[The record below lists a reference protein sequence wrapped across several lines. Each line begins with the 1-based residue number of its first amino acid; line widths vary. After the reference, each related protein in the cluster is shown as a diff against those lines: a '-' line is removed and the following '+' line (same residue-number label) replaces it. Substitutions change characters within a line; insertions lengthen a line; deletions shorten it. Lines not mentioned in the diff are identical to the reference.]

1 MDINNPSYGMEED
14 APNDAGGDKEK
25 MISIVRASGNEQLSV
40 AEKTLLWERIAAD
53 ITQPPVKIWW
63 QSWWKMAAA
72 ITLLLSAGLG
82 WWQWQ
87 RTQEPLPALVAFA
100 NDQSYTRGDT
110 TVTRMI
116 LGNQQ
121 LLNIRNSHAAIA
133 YQAKGTQVRIDS
145 QEIKQELEAGR
156 QVFNTLLVPY
166 GNVASLQLE
175 DGTRV
180 WLNAG
185 SRLVYPAG
193 FGQQRR
199 EVFLEG
205 EAYFEV
211 ATDAHRPFSVY
222 ANDMK
227 VAVLGTAFN
236 ISAYRE
242 DASSQVVLA
251 SGSVQLEAFRGPG
264 KKSTP
269 VQLSPGNRA
278 LFTGHNGNMTVDNVD
293 VTGFISWKDGL
304 MVAEHTSLYE
314 ILKKLSRYYNQPI
327 TTDTRS
333 GNETFSGNL
342 DLQKTLNDVLD
353 IIAATT
359 SLKYEKQGNTIIF
372 KTK

>member
-1 MDINNPSYGMEED
+1 MDINNHSYGKED
-14 APNDAGGDKEK
+14 DLPEGAGGDKEK
-25 MISIVRASGNEQLSV
+25 MISIVRASGNEQLSI
-40 AEKTLLWERIAAD
+40 AEKAGLWERIAAD
-53 ITQPPVKIWW
+53 ITQPPVRLWW
-63 QSWWKMAAA
+63 RSWKVAAA
-72 ITLLLSAGLG
+72 VALLLTAGMG

-87 RTQEPLPALVAFA
+87 RTQEALPALVAFA
-100 NDQSYTRGDT
+100 SGQTYTRGDS

-121 LLNIRNSHAAIA
+121 QLNIRNTHAAIT
-133 YQAKGTQVRIDS
+133 YQAKGTQLRIDS
-145 QEIKQELEAGR
+145 QEIRQELAAGR
-156 QVFNTLLVPY
+156 PVFNTLLVPY

-185 SRLVYPAG
+185 SRLVYPAAFAAG
-193 FGQQRR
+193 RR

-205 EAYFEV
+205 EAYFDV
-211 ATDAHRPFSVY
+211 AADADRPFSVY

-227 VAVLGTAFN
+227 IAVLGTAFN

-242 DASSQVVLA
+242 DAASQVVLA

-264 KKSTP
+264 KAAAP

-278 LFTGHNGNMTVDNVD
+278 SYAGRDGQMTVDNVN
-293 VTGFISWKDGL
+293 VAGHISWKDGII
-304 MVAEHTSLYE
+304 VAEHTSLHE
-314 ILKKLSRYYNQPI
+314 ILRKLSRYYNQPI
-327 TTDTRS
+327 TTDARS

-353 IIAATT
+353 IIAAST
-359 SLKYEKQGNTIIF
+359 SLKYEKQGGTIIF
-372 KTK
+372 KTR

>member
-1 MDINNPSYGMEED
+1 MEED
-14 APNDAGGDKEK
+14 APDSAGGDKEK
-25 MISIVRASGNEQLSV
+25 MISLVRAAGSEQLPV
-40 AEKTLLWERIAAD
+40 AEKALLWERIAAD
-53 ITQPPVKIWW
+53 ITQPPVHAWW

-72 ITLLLSAGLG
+72 VAILLLAGLG
-82 WWQWQ
+82 WWQWP

-100 NDQSYTRGDT
+100 SDQAYSHGDST
-110 TVTRMI
+110 MTRMI

-121 LLNIRNSHAAIA
+121 LSIRNNHAAIA
-133 YQAKGTQVRIDS
+133 YQARGTQVRVDS
-145 QEIKQELEAGR
+145 QEIKQELEAGK

-185 SRLVYPAG
+185 SRLVYPAA
-193 FGQQRR
+193 FGQQHR

-227 VAVLGTAFN
+227 IAVLGTAFN

-242 DASSQVVLA
+242 DANSQVVLA
-251 SGSVQLEAFRGPG
+251 SGSVQLETFRGPG

-269 VQLSPGNRA
+269 VQLAPGNRA
-278 LFTGHNGNMTVDNVD
+278 LYSGHNGSMTVDNVD
-293 VTGFISWKDGL
+293 IIGFISWKDGV
-304 MVAEHTSLYE
+304 MVAEHTALSE

-327 TTDTRS
+327 TTDARS

-353 IIAATT
+353 IIAAST

>member
-1 MDINNPSYGMEED
+1 MDINNPSYSMED
-14 APNDAGGDKEK
+14 APDDAGGDKEK
-25 MISIVRASGNEQLSV
+25 MISLVRASGNEQLSV
-40 AEKTLLWERIAAD
+40 AEKALLWERIAAD
-53 ITQPPVKIWW
+53 IAQPPVKIWW
-63 QSWWKMAAA
+63 QPGWKVAAV

-82 WWQWQ
+82 WWQWH

-100 NDQSYTRGDT
+100 SDQTYSRGDT

-121 LLNIRNSHAAIA
+121 QLAIRNNHAAIA

-145 QEIKQELEAGR
+145 QEIKQELATGK

-185 SRLVYPAG
+185 SRLVYPAA

-211 ATDAHRPFSVY
+211 ATDAQRPFSVY

-264 KKSTP
+264 KKGAP

-278 LFTGHNGNMTVDNVD
+278 LYTGHNGNMTVDKVD
-293 VTGFISWKDGL
+293 IAGYISWKDGL

-372 KTK
+372 KTR